1 MATYKGIKGVKVVT
15 KATDPTASEAL
26 ATVWYNST
34 SPTALKYAIQGTA
47 AWASATSLPAATN
60 NGAGFGIVTA
70 AMSAGGYTPG
80 GATNN
85 CQTYNGT
92 TWTEVNNMTR
102 SPTEYSNR
110 GAGTLT
116 AGVTWGGTPVTGKTE
131 NWDGTSWTASG
142 VMNTGRYT
150 TAAMGIQTAAMAAGG
165 YIDPATA
172 DQSETYNGT
181 AWTSKNDIQTGRQ
194 GLAGAGTTTAAVIFG
209 GNPNST
215 ASETYDGTSWSTTNS
230 LNTGRSYAMGTG
242 DSVPVAI
249 CFGGQNP
256 SWSGITNTEK
266 YDGTCWSEVAA
277 LATARGDG
285 QEAGTGKTSA
295 LCIGGEGPPRT
306 AVVEEWS
313 DPVYTIKTVTVS

>member
-1 MATYKGIKGVKVVT
+1 MATYKGIQGYSVQKLSS
-15 KATDPTASEAL
+15 DPTASEAVGQL
-26 ATVWYNST
+26 WYNSEEAKFKIAT
-34 SPTALKYAIQGTA
+34 EGAG
-47 AWASATSLPAATN
+47 AWASATALPTATN

-116 AGVTWGGTPVTGKTE
+116 AGVTWGGTPTTGKTE
-131 NWDGTSWTASG
+131 KWDGTSWTASG
-142 VMNTGRYT
+142 VMNTARYT
-150 TAAMGIQTAAMAAGG
+150 TAALGIQTAAMAAGG

-242 DSVPVAI
+242 DSVPAAI
-249 CFGGQNP
+249 AFGGSP
-256 SWSGITNTEK
+256 AVVNTEK
-266 YDGTCWSEVAA
+266 YDGTCWTEVAN
-277 LATARGDG
+277 LATGRGDG

-295 LCIGGEGPPRT
+295 LCIGGEPPRT
-306 AVVEEWS
+306 TAVEEWS
-313 DPVYTIKTVTVS
+313 DPVYTIKTVTIS

>member
-1 MATYKGIKGVKVVT
+1 MATYKGIQGYSVQKLSS
-15 KATDPTASEAL
+15 DPTVEDTIGQL
-26 ATVWYNST
+26 WYNSST
-34 SPTALKYAIQGTA
+34 GKFKISTEGAG
-47 AWASATSLPAATN
+47 AWASATALPTATN

-85 CQTYNGT
+85 CQTYNGSV
-92 TWTEVNNMTR
+92 WTEVNNMTR
-102 SPTEYSNR
+102 SPSEYSNR

-131 NWDGTSWTASG
+131 NWDGTCWTASG

-150 TAAMGIQTAAMAAGG
+150 TAALGIQTAAMAAGG

-172 DQSETYNGT
+172 NQSETYNGT
-181 AWTSKNDIQTGRQ
+181 SWTSKNDIQTGRQ

-242 DSVPVAI
+242 DSVPAAI
-249 CFGGQNP
+249 AFGGSP
-256 SWSGITNTEK
+256 AVVNTEK
-266 YDGTCWSEVAA
+266 YDGTCWTEVAN
-277 LATARGDG
+277 LATGRGDG
-285 QEAGTGKTSA
+285 QEAGTGKASA
-295 LCIGGEGPPRT
+295 LCIGGEPPRT
-306 AVVEEWS
+306 TVVEEWS
-313 DPVYTIKTVTVS
+313 DPVYSIKTVTVS